1 MFDRQH
7 AHSVVGRSG
16 QLSTIPACSHH
27 HIAYSMVRGLLLLGA
42 SSFSAAV
49 GCLGCALLAYALG
62 THLLAPGA
70 ASTSRDLY
78 FDLTQPAPVATASF
92 LQQDLNSLR
101 ALSKV
106 GADEM
111 GWLSAPATGYFQSP
125 QKPHAPCCRRWPK
138 TCDSGVQEIRW
149 QLLCSLK
156 WKKQSL
162 AHFRSVE

>member
-1 MFDRQH
+1 
-7 AHSVVGRSG
+7 
-16 QLSTIPACSHH
+16 
-27 HIAYSMVRGLLLLGA
+27 MVRGLLLLGA

-92 LQQDLNSLR
+92 LQQDLNGLR

-106 GADEM
+106 GNHVL
-111 GWLSAPATGYFQSP
+111 GWPSAIAVYISQAPRSQYV
-125 QKPHAPCCRRWPK
+125 PCCRRWPK
-138 TCDSGVQEIRW
+138 TCDSGVQETRW

-156 WKKQSL
+156 WKKQNP
-162 AHFRSVE
+162 AHSRQAE